1 MQNKSKA
8 KVNAR
13 THSKRKGDKAN
24 RSDWKRRALL
34 NKSDKRNTFNHVLVK
49 VLINVYTNKVKS
61 CEMKNKLEG
70 KGTTINGKRNWK
82 VKIKLSINR

>member
-1 MQNKSKA
+1 M
-8 KVNAR
+8 
-13 THSKRKGDKAN
+13 
-24 RSDWKRRALL
+24 
-34 NKSDKRNTFNHVLVK
+34 K

-70 KGTTINGKRNWK
+70 KGTTINGKQNWK